1 MCNIVKLIRA
11 ESKMVVPRGWQK
23 GELGRCSSLGIKFQ
37 SRRWKSP
44 RNLLYSTVIVV
55 NNNVLFTLKFV
66 KRAYHTLYVF
76 ITIFLKR
83 LSGLPFKLGI
93 NTQFIMSCV
102 IEQCLSWQTTM
113 IKITTA
119 TNYLCKQSRAIYC
132 NYYTLRNKIIKHQHQ
147 KQLRDKLTDLPLH
160 KWETWGLALA
170 KDLNETL

>member
-76 ITIFLKR
+76 ITIFKKKR
-83 LSGLPFKLGI
+83 KKHAQKSLVGYNPWGCRVGYDLSDWACMHTHVL
-93 NTQFIMSCV
+93 
-102 IEQCLSWQTTM
+102 LS
-113 IKITTA
+113 
-119 TNYLCKQSRAIYC
+119 S
-132 NYYTLRNKIIKHQHQ
+132 Q
-147 KQLRDKLTDLPLH
+147 KQESLTCL
-160 KWETWGLALA
+160 TFR
-170 KDLNETL
+170 

>member
-23 GELGRCSSLGIKFQ
+23 GELGSCSSLGIKFQ

-76 ITIFLKR
+76 VTIFKKKEKNMHRKAWWATIHEVAGLDMTWVTEHACTHMYSSLPRSKG
-83 LSGLPFKLGI
+83 LSHVLLLDRYFSEYCFVLSI
-93 NTQFIMSCV
+93 LWCFIIPYFVSK
-102 IEQCLSWQTTM
+102 SFGS
-113 IKITTA
+113 A
-119 TNYLCKQSRAIYC
+119 F
-132 NYYTLRNKIIKHQHQ
+132 
-147 KQLRDKLTDLPLH
+147 
-160 KWETWGLALA
+160 
-170 KDLNETL
+170 